1 MTNPSIGYDL
11 DQPVLTK
18 MAELLAGNYIATNPQ
33 EEAQLREL
41 AFWRWV
47 AFKGYAGK
55 PPDFF
60 REHQKKLML
69 GCYGKTGWPI
79 DQFQNGSVFE
89 LGCGPFRMIEF
100 IPGVQL
106 YAYDPLN
113 DEYGRLFAKLR
124 SGHINYFS
132 DSNKLAA
139 IPEVDFGICFNVLDH
154 TEDARRW
161 FVTFFERIKH
171 GGAFL
176 LSVNT
181 VREDLERTEEHKK
194 MHPSPLNVN
203 TVLHWLSEVSA
214 DYDHWIS
221 EAPSPDN
228 EFFFIAWGRKKKE
241 LGV

>member
-41 AFWRWV
+41 AFWSWV

-89 LGCGPFRMIEF
+89 LGCGPLGMIEF

-241 LGV
+241 SGV